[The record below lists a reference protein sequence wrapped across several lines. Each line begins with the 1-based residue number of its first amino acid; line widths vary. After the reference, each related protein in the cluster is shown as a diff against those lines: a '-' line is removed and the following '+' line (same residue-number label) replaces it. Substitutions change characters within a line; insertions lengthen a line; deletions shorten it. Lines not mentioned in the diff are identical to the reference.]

1 MLFIWKWMGP
11 DLMKN
16 HLVRFWNYFLF
27 LNWTDVITFPLL
39 LKLPVTKLELWFV
52 LSSFFPPRLCFIS
65 INLISGLVWTKMVM
79 SGIFLL
85 TSSWICWTCYKNGY
99 LRLLVLHMLPLSW
112 TLCSISKCDQPIY
125 IFRRYYFRRYSCELA
140 TLPCYRWVICPPRA
154 IFWNSLPAKSFCLI

>member
-1 MLFIWKWMGP
+1 
-11 DLMKN
+11 MKN